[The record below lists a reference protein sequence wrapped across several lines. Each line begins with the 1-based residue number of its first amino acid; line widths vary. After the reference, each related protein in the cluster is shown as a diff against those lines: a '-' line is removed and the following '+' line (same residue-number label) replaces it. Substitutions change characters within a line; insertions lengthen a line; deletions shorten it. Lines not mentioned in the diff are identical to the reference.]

1 MKIGFIGLGRMGGG
15 MAANIVQSGQDVT
28 VFDVFEPAM
37 LPFADQGVA
46 VAGSI
51 GELAAG
57 SDVIF
62 TSLPGPVQV
71 EDAVRGVGGILE
83 NAREGTVFFDL
94 SSNSRETVTRLHK
107 QLAGRGIS
115 MLDAPVSGGPAGA
128 ASGNLVLWAG
138 GDKEAFELHESVLQS
153 FASAPRYVGAIGAGT
168 VTKLSHNLLGNMI
181 FASIAEVFTL
191 AVKAGLDPL
200 DLWEALQ
207 FGVVGKARPLDHAVK
222 QFLPNQYEPP
232 SMQLKLGHKDVGL
245 AVRMGKELG
254 VPMRLAN
261 LVHEEISEAVGRGF
275 GDLDSRSFMK
285 LQVERSGVDIAVD
298 PERLRAAVDQA
309 TRYHQGQ

>member
-15 MAANIVQSGQDVT
+15 MAANLAKSGHDLT
-28 VFDVFEPAM
+28 VFDVFEPATR
-37 LPFADQGVA
+37 PFAEQGIA
-46 VAGSI
+46 VAGSLA
-51 GELAAG
+51 ELVAG

-62 TSLPGPVQV
+62 TSLPGPAQV
-71 EDAVRGVGGILE
+71 EEIVLGPAGILE
-83 NAREGTVFFDL
+83 NAREGTVYFDL
-94 SSNSRETVTRLHK
+94 SSNSHETVTRLHE
-107 QLAGRGIS
+107 QLGDAGVS

-128 ASGNLVLWAG
+128 ASGSLVLWVG
-138 GDKEAFELHESVLQS
+138 GDREAFERHESVLQS
-153 FASAPRYVGAIGAGT
+153 FASVPRYVGAVGTGT

-191 AVKAGLDPL
+191 ATKAGLDPL
-200 DLWEALQ
+200 DLWKALQ

-245 AVRMGKELG
+245 AVRMGKDLG

-261 LVHEEISEAVGRGF
+261 LVDEEISEAIGRGF

-285 LQVERSGVDIAVD
+285 LQVERSGVLIAVD
-298 PERLRAAVDQA
+298 PEQLQAAVEQA
-309 TRYHQGQ
+309 ARYHRGE